1 MELREKAFYQKC
13 IDLYRGTAKQ
23 FGWRTREGQMLRFD
37 VILQVMNDLCGN
49 EWKSCDVLDF
59 GCGTGDLEWVLRG
72 RDYVG
77 KYTGIDGMKENIDDA
92 ENMIRDRGETLGA
105 GSEFVHKWWD
115 VGDDVSAD
123 IVLASGTFGIT
134 ASSARSRLFG
144 GLLKAARKGVVMN
157 FLKESKLVKYYD
169 PDSVTAKI
177 DEMLGLIDQDV
188 FRVIVRADYMA
199 HDFTIGAIRW
209 AESE

>member
-1 MELREKAFYQKC
+1 MELREKEFYQKC

-23 FGWRTREGQMLRFD
+23 FGWGTREGQMLRFE
-37 VILQVMNDLCGN
+37 VMLQVMNDLCGDQ
-49 EWKSCDVLDF
+49 WKRYDVLDF
-59 GCGTGDLEWVLRG
+59 GCGTGDLERVLRT

-77 KYTGIDGMKENIDDA
+77 KYTGLDGMKENIDDA
-92 ENMIRDRGETLGA
+92 EKMTKDRVVTPGA

-115 VGDDVSAD
+115 VGDDVGAD

-134 ASSARSRLFG
+134 ASGARSRLFG
-144 GLLKAARKGVVMN
+144 GLLKEARKGVIVN
-157 FLKESKLVKYYD
+157 FLRESKSVKYYD
-169 PDSVTAKI
+169 PDSVTARI
-177 DEMLGLIDQDV
+177 DEMLGLIDQDE

-199 HDFTIGAIRW
+199 HDFTIGAVRW